1 MKAVYDLARAE
12 IGTWEWAE
20 GSNPKIDAY
29 FADVGYPTQRD
40 DTAWCAAFAGSMLKR
55 AGLPHTGKLNARS
68 YLDWGQPVE
77 INGAQPGD
85 IVVFWRGSKNS
96 WTGHVAFFARRDGDN
111 IIVVGGNQRDQVS
124 EASYPAARIL
134 GVRRMA
140 RKSRAKSTTLQA
152 SATQVVAGT
161 GTAVAAIGGLDG
173 AAQLVAIG
181 GAVLVVLAA
190 LWIMRERLKKW
201 ASGDR

>member
-1 MKAVYDLARAE
+1 MRQVYTLARAE

-20 GSNPKIDAY
+20 GSNPKIDEY
-29 FADVGYPTQRD
+29 FADVGHPTQHD

-68 YLDWGQPVE
+68 YLDWGQPVD
-77 INGAQPGD
+77 IYDAQPGD

-96 WTGHVAFFARRDGDN
+96 WTGHVAFFSRLEGDSV
-111 IIVVGGNQRDQVS
+111 IVVGGNQSDQVS
-124 EASYPAARIL
+124 EASYPVSRLL

-152 SATQVVAGT
+152 SAAQVATAVGGGAGAIAALD
-161 GTAVAAIGGLDG
+161 GTAQIM
-173 AAQLVAIG
+173 
-181 GAVLVVLAA
+181 AVVMCGTILLLAA
-190 LWIMRERLKKW
+190 WIMRERLKKW
-201 ASGDR
+201 SKGDR